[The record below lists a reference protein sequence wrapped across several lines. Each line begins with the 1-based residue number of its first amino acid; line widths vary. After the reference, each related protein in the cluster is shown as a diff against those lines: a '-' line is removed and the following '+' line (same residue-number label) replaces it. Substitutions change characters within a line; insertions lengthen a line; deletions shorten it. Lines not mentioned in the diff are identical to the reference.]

1 MMEVIAVLMGVFF
14 GVIISSASYVMGR
27 INARK
32 EMREVYNEAA
42 NHAESKQCDG

>member
-1 MMEVIAVLMGVFF
+1 MEVIAVLMGVFF

-42 NHAESKQCDG
+42 DFATNQQCDG